1 MMLAADPAISGTLVT
16 AVATLL
22 VGLFGGGTLVALL
35 RVTADRGKVVIEAAQ
50 GAVIVQT
57 GVIEAL
63 QEELSRL
70 KAARAVDR
78 EERAADREEIAR
90 LQTEV
95 ARLRME
101 SAAVST
107 RVGRVERSGSPG
119 ISDS

>member
-1 MMLAADPAISGTLVT
+1 MMQAADPAISGTLVT

-22 VGLFGGGTLVALL
+22 VGLFGGTLVALL

-70 KAARAVDR
+70 KAARA
-78 EERAADREEIAR
+78 ADREEIAR

-107 RVGRVERSGSPG
+107 RVGRVERSGNPG
-119 ISDS
+119 TSDS